1 MKKTIYVSNTRKTME
16 RAAGVTTLDNAEQ
29 VDKALEQLRKTLMKL
44 LTQANAFSFS
54 NFPIFRADVVCPF
67 QDST

>member
-1 MKKTIYVSNTRKTME
+1 MNTRKTME

-29 VDKALEQLRKTLMKL
+29 VDKALEQLRKRSWMP
-44 LTQANAFSFS
+44 LTQANAYSFS
-54 NFPIFRADVVCPF
+54 NFPMFRADVVCPF